1 MHLLSEDELML
12 YVDGLQ
18 QIRKNGKYQIMVD
31 AHSIETEI
39 HRGTSFFFYH
49 TYFVWEVETQ
59 IRALG
64 SKWNCFAV
72 PYYDWTI
79 DAGRERNPLIL
90 NTVFGGDGEPGN
102 NNCVTDP
109 HNKNLW
115 GIIKWPVRELCNPA
129 EDVEVGCC
137 LKRNLDSTQ
146 KLSVASQMGPM
157 LEVPFFHEFLGDILI
172 EHQTVHW
179 LFGSGEDC
187 TACAMATGYS
197 PDDPIF
203 MMLHGFTAYLR
214 ALWAGCHGYD
224 NIDPL
229 KLDQHPEAFNA
240 ECIDG
245 YDKCGIIELDDVYR
259 FGPMVDQEWSLT
271 SSQKI
276 TPRSMWDFSA
286 WNVKYDHGTF
296 YDESGLRN
304 SDICNRQN
312 IENSKWFVKLPDP
325 GVGVDAF
332 AADRERPQHD
342 AVSKQKNEIGHSQD
356 GKDQKQ
362 KQSDAPKH
370 SPDAEGQRV
379 GLQPH
384 FASELSEADKVER
397 AMKAMEMEMEMVDRK
412 GAAEEL
418 SVKYRVKAIPV
429 PKPTN
434 TATILIFCCLLLFG
448 AVYMLCGSS
457 LMEYVSTRIKMKKA
471 HIASPYKYD
480 KVNANDIDADD
491 EMYGAIE

>member
-146 KLSVASQMGPM
+146 KLSVAQLRGHRQLLLP
-157 LEVPFFHEFLGDILI
+157 EAEPRFDAE
-172 EHQTVHW
+172 TVCGLAAGAHARGA
-179 LFGSGEDC
+179 LFPRVFGRHSDR
-187 TACAMATGYS
+187 T
-197 PDDPIF
+197 PD
-203 MMLHGFTAYLR
+203 R
-214 ALWAGCHGYD
+214 ALAVW
-224 NIDPL
+224 
-229 KLDQHPEAFNA
+229 
-240 ECIDG
+240 
-245 YDKCGIIELDDVYR
+245 
-259 FGPMVDQEWSLT
+259 
-271 SSQKI
+271 
-276 TPRSMWDFSA
+276 
-286 WNVKYDHGTF
+286 
-296 YDESGLRN
+296 LR
-304 SDICNRQN
+304 R
-312 IENSKWFVKLPDP
+312 
-325 GVGVDAF
+325 
-332 AADRERPQHD
+332 
-342 AVSKQKNEIGHSQD
+342 
-356 GKDQKQ
+356 
-362 KQSDAPKH
+362 
-370 SPDAEGQRV
+370 
-379 GLQPH
+379 
-384 FASELSEADKVER
+384 
-397 AMKAMEMEMEMVDRK
+397 
-412 GAAEEL
+412 
-418 SVKYRVKAIPV
+418 
-429 PKPTN
+429 
-434 TATILIFCCLLLFG
+434 
-448 AVYMLCGSS
+448 
-457 LMEYVSTRIKMKKA
+457 
-471 HIASPYKYD
+471 
-480 KVNANDIDADD
+480 
-491 EMYGAIE
+491 